1 MSETKSNFLTKV
13 SEAQIRLKAP
23 KNQRNSFG
31 NYNYR
36 SCEDILEAV
45 KPILNDLGLVLNL
58 SDSIELVGERYYV
71 KATAT
76 LYDTESDSTL
86 TSTAYAR
93 EPEDKKGTDASQV
106 TGASSS
112 YARKYALNGLL
123 NCDDTKDA
131 DTDEFASQTGRGA
144 KTEVK
149 SKPEPKA
156 EKKAEPKETP
166 KEFKCQRCG
175 AVMGEEVINKKTY
188 SAEQVI
194 KASMNKYGK
203 CLCQKCREAQDAA
216 TFEKKGLGI

>member
-1 MSETKSNFLTKV
+1 MSETKSKFLTKV

-144 KTEVK
+144 KAEA
-149 SKPEPKA
+149 KPKT
-156 EKKAEPKETP
+156 EPKEAP